1 MCCRNSKNIYTAG
14 ANCVR
19 RTRQAM
25 MLNRRSEGRSYG
37 LCGTCARVWVLETTI
52 GGFKKNLEGSSLRFG
67 QGTPVWPFRL
77 LND

>member
-1 MCCRNSKNIYTAG
+1 
-14 ANCVR
+14 
-19 RTRQAM
+19 M

-37 LCGTCARVWVLETTI
+37 LCGTCARVWVVETTI